1 MVAMVEVEID
11 GQKVEMAPGSM
22 VFQAATKLG
31 IYIPHFC
38 YHKKLSIAAN
48 CRMCLVDVEKAPK
61 ALPACATPVAP
72 GMKIA
77 TASEKAKKAQ
87 QAVMEFLL
95 INHPL
100 DCPICDQGGECQLQD
115 LAVGYG
121 GSGSRYREEKR
132 VVFHKSMGPLISAE
146 EMSRCIHCTRCVR
159 FGQEVAGVMEL
170 GMNHRG
176 QHSEI
181 TSFLGRSVD
190 SELSGNM
197 IDLCPV
203 GALTSKPFRYAARTW
218 ELSRRRSIAM
228 HDALGSNTVVQVK
241 HDKVLRVVPLE
252 NEAINECWLSD
263 RDRFSYE
270 ALNSED
276 RLSAPMLKR
285 DGVWHEVD
293 WATAIAYAAH
303 ALEGV
308 KAQHAAQAIGILAA
322 ANSSMEEHFML
333 AAIAQGLGGA
343 AIDSRLRQIDF
354 SVDAGLSGAPWLGMA
369 IEEVNHL
376 QRLLL
381 IGSFLRKDHPLI
393 AARVRAA
400 VKQGLVVSEVH
411 AVGDDL
417 LMPIANRALLS
428 PSRWPQFL
436 ALVLKQLRSQLALE
450 AASMPAVA
458 PDMKDWV
465 DSMALLAS
473 PEDLQ
478 LAKAMAQS
486 MQSGERKAIWLGSSV
501 RSHAQYGQIHALAQA
516 IAQHCGARLGV
527 LVEAANAVGAWQL
540 GLHALGSQRS
550 NAQQMINEPRKA
562 YIVYQNE
569 PEYDHAQADSSL
581 EALASAETVIV
592 MSAYRSE
599 AMMQYADC
607 LLPIASFTETA
618 GTVVNMEG
626 RRQSY
631 SAVVK
636 PLGQS
641 RPGWKVLRVL
651 ADLLKIPSLEFETI
665 EDLRSSAFA
674 KADACALSNHLS
686 HVRGLFDDKP
696 ITQDRAPLERLAEV
710 PIYSCDAIVRRA
722 PSLQAT
728 ADAHMPA
735 LRMHPDTLRA
745 LLPSAMAKA
754 QEPGAFAAG
763 AVVEVC
769 IADHKVVLN
778 AKSDAS
784 TARGVLRMPMALD
797 ETRALPFTEAP
808 ISLRV
813 IGPLSRRTTPGQSA
827 GSASQA
833 SGAASAEHGQVVS
846 SAEAGVA

>member
-1 MVAMVEVEID
+1 MVEVEID
-11 GQKVEMAPGSM
+11 GQKVEVAPGSM
-22 VFQAATKLG
+22 VLQAATKLG

-203 GALTSKPFRYAARTW
+203 GALTSKPFRYGARTW

-228 HDALGSNTVVQVK
+228 HDALGSNVVVQIK
-241 HDKVLRVVPLE
+241 HDKVMRVVPLE

-270 ALNSED
+270 GLNSAD
-276 RLSAPMLKR
+276 RLSAPMIKR
-285 DGVWHEVD
+285 DGQWHEVD
-293 WATAIAYAAH
+293 WATALGYAAH

-308 KAQHAAQAIGILAA
+308 KTQHGVKSIGMLVSP
-322 ANSSMEEHFML
+322 NSSMEEQFML
-333 AAIAQGLGGA
+333 SAIAQGLGGA
-343 AIDSRLRQIDF
+343 SIDSRLRQIDF
-354 SVDAGLSGAPWLGMA
+354 AADAGLSGAPWLGMA

-381 IGSFLRKDHPLI
+381 IGSFLRKDHPLL

-400 VKQGLVVSEVH
+400 TKQGLALSSVH
-411 AVGDDL
+411 AVDDDL
-417 LMPIANRALLS
+417 LMPVANKALLA
-428 PSRWPQFL
+428 PSQWPRML
-436 ALVLKQLRSQLALE
+436 ALILKQLRSQLALE
-450 AASMPAVA
+450 AKPMPAVA

-465 DSMALLAS
+465 DRLAAS
-473 PEDLQ
+473 ASSEHMQ
-478 LAKAMAQS
+478 LAKSIAQS
-486 MQSGERKAIWLGSSV
+486 LQSGDRKAVWIGSAAKG
-501 RSHAQYGQIHALAQA
+501 HPQYSRIHALAQA
-516 IAQHCGARLGV
+516 IAEHCEARLGV
-527 LVEAANAVGAWQL
+527 MVDGANAVGAWQL
-540 GLHALGSQRS
+540 GLQSVASKQS
-550 NAQQMINEPRKA
+550 NAQQMIAQATKA
-562 YIVYQNE
+562 FLLYQVE
-569 PEYDHAQADSSL
+569 PEFDHAAANASLDAMAGAD
-581 EALASAETVIV
+581 TVIAL
-592 MSAYRSE
+592 SAYRSE

-607 LLPIASFTETA
+607 LLPLASFTESS

-636 PLGQS
+636 PYAQA

-651 ADLLKIPSLEFETI
+651 ADLLQIPSLAFETI
-665 EDLRSSAFA
+665 EDLRQCAFA
-674 KADACALSNHLS
+674 KADACALSNQLQ
-686 HVRGLFDDKP
+686 HVSGLFDDDIP
-696 ITQDRAPLERLAEV
+696 STGDHRFERLAEV
-710 PIYSCDAIVRRA
+710 PIYACDGVVRRA
-722 PSLQAT
+722 PSLQST
-728 ADAHMPA
+728 RDARLPA
-735 LRMHPDTLRA
+735 LRVHPSVLNN
-745 LLPSAMAKA
+745 PSDADSAHGITKA
-754 QEPGAFAAG
+754 YL
-763 AVVEVC
+763 VEVS
-769 IADHKVVLN
+769 DGRHKVQVQ
-778 AKSDAS
+778 AEADAGVS
-784 TARGVLRMPMALD
+784 RGVLRMPMAID
-797 ETRALPFTEAP
+797 ANRGLPLSEAQL
-808 ISLRV
+808 SLRV
-813 IGPLSRRTTPGQSA
+813 I
-827 GSASQA
+827 ASLPDA
-833 SGAASAEHGQVVS
+833 RAVSTAGAA
-846 SAEAGVA
+846 

>member
-1 MVAMVEVEID
+1 MIELEVD
-11 GQKVEMAPGSM
+11 GQKVEVPEGSM
-22 VFQAATKLG
+22 VMDAANKLG
-31 IYIPHFC
+31 LYVPHFC

-203 GALTSKPFRYAARTW
+203 GALTSKPFRYGARTW

-228 HDALGSNTVVQVK
+228 HDALGSNVVVQIK
-241 HDKVLRVVPLE
+241 HDKVMRVVPLE

-270 ALNSED
+270 GLNSAD
-276 RLSAPMLKR
+276 RLSAPMIKR
-285 DGVWHEVD
+285 DGQWHEVD
-293 WATAIAYAAH
+293 WATALGYAAH

-308 KAQHAAQAIGILAA
+308 KTQHGVKSIGMLVSP
-322 ANSSMEEHFML
+322 NSSMEEQFML
-333 AAIAQGLGGA
+333 SAIAQGLGGA
-343 AIDSRLRQIDF
+343 SIDSRLRQIDF
-354 SVDAGLSGAPWLGMA
+354 AADAGLSGAPWLGMA

-381 IGSFLRKDHPLI
+381 IGSFLRKDHPLL

-400 VKQGLVVSEVH
+400 TKQGLALSSVH
-411 AVGDDL
+411 AVDDDL
-417 LMPIANRALLS
+417 LMPVANKALLA
-428 PSRWPQFL
+428 PSQWPRML
-436 ALVLKQLRSQLALE
+436 ALILKQLRSQLALE
-450 AASMPAVA
+450 AKPMPAVA

-465 DSMALLAS
+465 DRLAAS
-473 PEDLQ
+473 ASSEHMQ
-478 LAKAMAQS
+478 LAKSIAQS
-486 MQSGERKAIWLGSSV
+486 LQSGDRKAVWIGSAAKG
-501 RSHAQYGQIHALAQA
+501 HPQYSRIHALAQA
-516 IAQHCGARLGV
+516 IAEHCEARLGV
-527 LVEAANAVGAWQL
+527 MVDGANAVGAWQL
-540 GLHALGSQRS
+540 GLQSVASKQS
-550 NAQQMINEPRKA
+550 NAQQMIAQATKA
-562 YIVYQNE
+562 FLLYQVE
-569 PEYDHAQADSSL
+569 PEFDHAAANASLDAMAGAD
-581 EALASAETVIV
+581 TVIAL
-592 MSAYRSE
+592 SAYRSE

-607 LLPIASFTETA
+607 LLPLASFTESS

-636 PLGQS
+636 PYAQA

-651 ADLLKIPSLEFETI
+651 ADLLQIPSLAFETI
-665 EDLRSSAFA
+665 EDLRQSAFA
-674 KADACALSNHLS
+674 KADACALSNQLQ
-686 HVRGLFDDKP
+686 HVSGLFDDDIP
-696 ITQDRAPLERLAEV
+696 STGDHRFERLAEV
-710 PIYSCDAIVRRA
+710 PIYACDGVVRRA
-722 PSLQAT
+722 PSLQST
-728 ADAHMPA
+728 RDARLPA
-735 LRMHPDTLRA
+735 LRVHPSVLNN
-745 LLPSAMAKA
+745 PSDADSAHGITKA
-754 QEPGAFAAG
+754 YL
-763 AVVEVC
+763 VEVS
-769 IADHKVVLN
+769 DGRHKVQVQ
-778 AKSDAS
+778 AEADAGVS
-784 TARGVLRMPMALD
+784 RGVLRMPMAID
-797 ETRALPFTEAP
+797 ANRGLPLSEAQL
-808 ISLRV
+808 SLRV
-813 IGPLSRRTTPGQSA
+813 I
-827 GSASQA
+827 ASLPDA
-833 SGAASAEHGQVVS
+833 RAVSTAGAA
-846 SAEAGVA
+846 